1 MSTAELLQCVEIE
14 TADQPT
20 ASVIWLHGLGAD
32 GNDFAGIVPDL
43 QLPAQLAVRFI
54 FPHAPHMPI
63 SCNNGYVMRAWY
75 DILHFDQIS
84 RQADVAGVKTSVD
97 MIRNLIARE
106 NQRGVPSD
114 RIILAGFSQGGAI
127 AYTAGTLHP
136 EKLAG
141 IVALSTY
148 LPAPE
153 LIQAGLANQ
162 NTPIF
167 AAHGSADPVVGLSL
181 GVAAKDK
188 LSELGFTVSW
198 QTWPMQ
204 HSVCMPEIQAIGQF
218 IRQRLG

>member
-1 MSTAELLQCVEIE
+1 MSNAELLPCVEIE

-32 GNDFAGIVPDL
+32 GNDFSGIVPDL
-43 QLPAQLAVRFI
+43 QLPEQLAVRFV

-75 DILHFDQIS
+75 DILHFDQMS
-84 RQADVAGVKTSVD
+84 RQADVAGVKASVE
-97 MIRNLIARE
+97 MIRALITRE
-106 NQRGVPSD
+106 NQRGIPSE

-153 LIQAGLANQ
+153 LIQAGLSNQ
-162 NTPIF
+162 DTPIF
-167 AAHGSADPVVGLSL
+167 AAHGSADPVVGLAL
-181 GVAAKDK
+181 GEAAKDK
-188 LSELGFTVSW
+188 LGELGFTVSW

-218 IRQRLG
+218 VRQRLA

>member
-1 MSTAELLQCVEIE
+1 MSTLPCVEIE
-14 TADQPT
+14 TTSLPS

-43 QLPAQLAVRFI
+43 QLPADLGIRFI
-54 FPHAPHMPI
+54 FPHAPSMPI
-63 SCNNGYVMRAWY
+63 SCNNGYVMPAWY

-84 RQADVAGVKTSVD
+84 RQADVAGVKASVEK
-97 MIRNLIARE
+97 IRALIRQE
-106 NQRGVPSD
+106 NQRGIASE

-127 AYTAGTLHP
+127 AYTAGVLHS

-162 NTPIF
+162 TTPIF
-167 AAHGSADPVVGLSL
+167 AAHGSADPVVGVNL
-181 GVAAKDK
+181 GEAARDQ
-188 LSELGFTVSW
+188 LQALGFSISW

-218 IRQRLG
+218 ITQYLR

>member
-1 MSTAELLQCVEIE
+1 MSNAELLPCVEIE

-32 GNDFAGIVPDL
+32 GNDFAGIVPDF
-43 QLPAQLAVRFI
+43 QLPADLAVRFV
-54 FPHAPHMPI
+54 FPHAPYMPI

-84 RQADVAGVKTSVD
+84 RQADVAGVNVSVE
-97 MIRNLIARE
+97 MIRALIARE

-153 LIQAGLANQ
+153 LIQAGLSNQ

-167 AAHGSADPVVGLSL
+167 AAHGSADPVVGLAL
-181 GVAAKDK
+181 GVAAKDT
-188 LSELGFTVSW
+188 LSGLGFSISW

-218 IRQRLG
+218 IRQRLA

>member
-1 MSTAELLQCVEIE
+1 MSNAELLQCVEIE

-43 QLPAQLAVRFI
+43 QLPAQLAVRFV

-84 RQADVAGVKTSVD
+84 RQADVAGVNASVE
-97 MIRNLIARE
+97 MIRALIARE

-153 LIQAGLANQ
+153 LIQAGLSNQ
-162 NTPIF
+162 DTPIF
-167 AAHGSADPVVGLSL
+167 AAHGSADPVVGLAL
-181 GVAAKDK
+181 GEAAKDT
-188 LSELGFTVSW
+188 LSALGFTISW